1 MPPEGIERPPRD
13 GEQPGSPLTGHL
25 GEVAEEA
32 GLVMRRAPLT
42 PNTRLAFEAS
52 EFAKDM
58 GLFEPF
64 HRACYRV
71 FWEEGVNLGKLPVL
85 QQIGEQVGLDPAAM
99 EERLTAG
106 HYTAAAQT
114 QYEEA
119 LCDRREWHPLLHHR
133 SVLLLRRPAL
143 RSVQKGGGDGPEGGG
158 RRGRGLTEASPER
171 PLSTETSRKTPCI
184 GGNAWCILSVR

>member
-1 MPPEGIERPPRD
+1 MDQLEQDFPLEVTYKSFYLRPDMPPEGIVRPAKE
-13 GEQPGSPLTGHL
+13 GEQVGSPLTGHL

-52 EFAKDM
+52 EFAKDG

-64 HRACYRV
+64 HRECYRA
-71 FWEEGVNLGKLPVL
+71 FWEDGANLGELSVL
-85 QQIGEQVGLDPAAM
+85 QEIGKQVGLDPAAM
-99 EERLTAG
+99 EERLAAG

-119 LCDRREWHPLLHHR
+119 LAIGVRGIPSFIMGRYFFSGAQPYDLFRR
-133 SVLLLRRPAL
+133 VADM
-143 RSVQKGGGDGPEGGG
+143 VQREEAGEGEG
-158 RRGRGLTEASPER
+158 
-171 PLSTETSRKTPCI
+171 
-184 GGNAWCILSVR
+184 